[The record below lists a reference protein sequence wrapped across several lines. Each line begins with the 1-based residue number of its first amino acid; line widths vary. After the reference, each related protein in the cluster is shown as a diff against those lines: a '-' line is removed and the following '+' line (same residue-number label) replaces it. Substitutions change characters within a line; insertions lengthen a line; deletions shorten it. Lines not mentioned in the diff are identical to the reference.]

1 MQLNETW
8 EDRPILSEQ
17 INYSYHNEL
26 IVNIVKRRPHL
37 LKSPE
42 VLYLTDTSLQYK
54 DYYFEAARII
64 QNAIGAHRRII
75 IAGDYDV
82 DGMTATA
89 VLYSCLNAIH
99 PMNISWWI
107 PSREDGYGINAAK
120 IQEFAEKNMIDS
132 PLIITV
138 DNGIAAAEEIAKLPD
153 NYQVIVTDHH
163 LAEGKELPECEY
175 ILNPKVFAKEEDD
188 EYMISGCMVA
198 AKLGL
203 TVCELFRHKD
213 SELTNYCEV
222 LTGLSILSDMIPLNA
237 TVRDAMWLA
246 MIALNVTDH
255 PGLRALMTL
264 SGFRYGSDIT
274 TNFLSFILIPKLNAT
289 GRMNRVDLGMKLLLD
304 RTDRS
309 EGNKDSLLLANDLI
323 NCNRSRKTI
332 EDITLSE
339 AFDLVNLIYHHDD
352 NTLPSAIVVYKKDW
366 LAGIIGIVAA
376 RLADLFKVPVI
387 CLTGEDVLHGSGR
400 APDGYDLYS
409 GLDKCK
415 DCLIQFGGHRVA
427 GGLSLKASK
436 LDEFRNKF
444 SEVYAEQKDA
454 KYIRYFDSVASIKDL
469 KDVTFQLFLKRA
481 EPFGNMNEPLTIR
494 LNNVKVISHHKKG
507 ESLYL
512 VLADNTDSILVSK
525 YRAENEWY
533 ELVAQE
539 NIDILVTPNLTY
551 FTGTT
556 LPEYRAVSFKSKV
569 DDDSKVL
576 DKVKV
581 FTNEEEY
588 TKHVNGEDRSCD

>member
-1 MQLNETW
+1 MQLDETW
-8 EDRPILSEQ
+8 EDRPNLVETTGKIY
-17 INYSYHNEL
+17 NNNL
-26 IVNIVKRRPHL
+26 IDAICKRRPHL
-37 LKSPE
+37 LKAPE
-42 VLYLTDTSLQYK
+42 ILNIADTSPQYK
-54 DYYFEAARII
+54 DQYVNAALII
-64 QNAIGAHRRII
+64 KDAILEHRAIV

-82 DGMTATA
+82 DGMTATS
-89 VLYSCLNAIH
+89 VLYNCLKAIH

-107 PSREDGYGINAAK
+107 PSREDGYGINAEK
-120 IQEFAEKNMIDS
+120 IQEFVDKNKIKS

-153 NYQVIVTDHH
+153 DYKVIVTDHH
-163 LAEGKELPECEY
+163 LADGKELPKCEY

-203 TVCELFRHKD
+203 ILCDLMQHKD
-213 SELTNYCEV
+213 YDLINYCEV

-237 TVRDAMWLA
+237 TVRDVMSLA
-246 MIALNVTDH
+246 MIALNVTEH
-255 PGLRALMTL
+255 PGLRSLMTL

-304 RTDRS
+304 REDKS
-309 EGNKDSLLLANDLI
+309 EGGKDSLLLANELI

-332 EDITLSE
+332 EDITLGE
-339 AFDLVNLIYHHDD
+339 AFELVNIIYHKDD
-352 NTLPSAIVVYKKDW
+352 DTLPSAIVVYKQDW
-366 LAGIIGIVAA
+366 IAGIIGIVAA

-387 CLTGEDVLHGSGR
+387 CLTGDDILHGSGR
-400 APDGYDLYS
+400 APDGYDLYA

-415 DCLIQFGGHRVA
+415 DLLIQFGGHRVA
-427 GGLSLKASK
+427 GGLSLEASK
-436 LDEFRNKF
+436 LEEFRNKF
-444 SEVYAEQKDA
+444 SEIYAEQKDT
-454 KYIRYFDSVASIKDL
+454 KYVRRIDAVGTIKEL
-469 KDVTFQLFLKRA
+469 KDVSFQLFLKRA
-481 EPFGNMNEPLTIR
+481 EPFGNLNDPLAIR
-494 LNNVKVISHHKKG
+494 LNNVKVINSYKKG

-512 VLADNTDSILVSK
+512 IIGDDTDSVLVTK

-533 ELVAQE
+533 ELVPYE
-539 NIDILVTPNLTY
+539 TIDIVVTPNLTY

-556 LPEYRAVSFKSKV
+556 LPEYRAVAFRNTTE
-569 DDDSKVL
+569 DDSKIL
-576 DKVKV
+576 SKVKI

-588 TKHVNGEDRSCD
+588 KQHINR

>member
-17 INYSYHNEL
+17 INYSYHNRL
-26 IVNIVKRRPHL
+26 IENICKRRPHL
-37 LKSPE
+37 LKAPE
-42 VLYLTDTSLQYK
+42 VLYLTDTSPQYK

-64 QNAIGAHRRII
+64 EKAILAHKRII

-89 VLYSCLNAIH
+89 VLYSCLHAIH

-120 IQEFAEKNMIDS
+120 IQEFATKNMIDS
-132 PLIITV
+132 PLVITV

-163 LAEGKELPECEY
+163 LAEGKELPECDY

-213 SELTNYCEV
+213 YDLINYCEV

-237 TVRDAMWLA
+237 TVRDVMSLA
-246 MIALNVTDH
+246 MIALNVTEH
-255 PGLRALMTL
+255 PGLRSLMTL

-304 RTDRS
+304 REDKS
-309 EGNKDSLLLANDLI
+309 EGGKDSLLLANELI

-332 EDITLSE
+332 EDITLGE
-339 AFDLVNLIYHHDD
+339 AFELVNIIYHKDD
-352 NTLPSAIVVYKKDW
+352 DTLPSAIVVYKQDW
-366 LAGIIGIVAA
+366 IAGIIGIVAA

-387 CLTGEDVLHGSGR
+387 CLTGDDILHGSGR
-400 APDGYDLYS
+400 APDGYDLYA

-415 DCLIQFGGHRVA
+415 DLLIQFGGHKVA
-427 GGLSLKASK
+427 GGLSLEASK
-436 LDEFRNKF
+436 LEEFRNKF
-444 SEVYAEQKDA
+444 SEIYAEQKDT
-454 KYIRYFDSVASIKDL
+454 KYVRRIDAVGTIKEL
-469 KDVTFQLFLKRA
+469 KDVSFQLFLKRA
-481 EPFGNMNEPLTIR
+481 EPFGNMNDPLAIR
-494 LNNVKVISHHKKG
+494 LNNVKVINSYKKG

-512 VLADNTDSILVSK
+512 IIGDDTDSVLVTK

-533 ELVAQE
+533 ELVPYE
-539 NIDILVTPNLTY
+539 TIDIVVTPNLTY

-556 LPEYRAVSFKSKV
+556 LPEYRAVAFRNITE
-569 DDDSKVL
+569 DDSKVL
-576 DKVKV
+576 DKIKI

-588 TKHVNGEDRSCD
+588 KKHINQ

>member
-8 EDRPILSEQ
+8 EDRPILSEK

-26 IVNIVKRRPHL
+26 IVNICKRRPHL
-37 LKSPE
+37 LKAPE
-42 VLYLTDTSLQYK
+42 VLYLTDTSPQYK

-64 QNAIGAHRRII
+64 QKAIRAHKRII

-89 VLYSCLNAIH
+89 VLYSCLHAVH

-120 IQEFAEKNMIDS
+120 IQEFAAKNMIDS
-132 PLIITV
+132 PLVITV

-163 LAEGKELPECEY
+163 LAEGKELPECDY

-198 AKLGL
+198 TKLGL
-203 TVCELFRHKD
+203 TLCDLMRHKD
-213 SELTNYCEV
+213 YDLINYCEV

-237 TVRDAMWLA
+237 TIRDVMSLA
-246 MIALNVTDH
+246 MIALNVTEH
-255 PGLRALMTL
+255 PGLRSLMTL

-304 RTDRS
+304 REDKS
-309 EGNKDSLLLANDLI
+309 EGGKDSLLLANELI

-332 EDITLSE
+332 EDIILGE
-339 AFDLVNLIYHHDD
+339 AFELVNIIYHKDD
-352 NTLPSAIVVYKKDW
+352 NTLPSAIVVYKQDW
-366 LAGIIGIVAA
+366 IAGIIGIVAA

-387 CLTGEDVLHGSGR
+387 CLTGDDVLHGSGR
-400 APDGYDLYS
+400 APDGYDLYA

-415 DCLIQFGGHRVA
+415 DLLIQFGGHKVA
-427 GGLSLKASK
+427 GGLSLEASK
-436 LDEFRNKF
+436 LEEFRNKF
-444 SEVYAEQKDA
+444 SEIYADQKDT
-454 KYIRYFDSVASIKDL
+454 KYVRRIDAVGTIKEL
-469 KDVTFQLFLKRA
+469 KDVSFQLFLKRA
-481 EPFGNMNEPLTIR
+481 EPFGNMNDPLAIR
-494 LNNVKVISHHKKG
+494 LNNVKIINSYKKG

-512 VLADNTDSILVSK
+512 IIGDDTDSMLVTK

-533 ELVAQE
+533 ELVPYE
-539 NIDILVTPNLTY
+539 TIDIVVTPNLTY

-556 LPEYRAVSFKSKV
+556 LPEYRAVAFRNTTE
-569 DDDSKVL
+569 DDSKVL
-576 DKVKV
+576 SKIKV
-581 FTNEEEY
+581 FTNEEAY
-588 TKHVNGEDRSCD
+588 TKHVNGEDRS